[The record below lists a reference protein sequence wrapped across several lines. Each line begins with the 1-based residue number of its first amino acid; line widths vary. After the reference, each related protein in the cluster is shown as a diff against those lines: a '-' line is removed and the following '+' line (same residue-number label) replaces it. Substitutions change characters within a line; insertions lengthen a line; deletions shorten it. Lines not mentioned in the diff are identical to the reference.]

1 MVNVSCTHC
10 FRFERHGCQA
20 IGPLK
25 TEHTGKERGLL
36 ILGASTLED
45 LLAKLHDIPILH
57 IITFYC
63 SWKIK
68 KIAASFYAPCF
79 NLRDFV

>member
-1 MVNVSCTHC
+1 MVNVGCTHC
-10 FRFERHGCQA
+10 FRFEMHSCQA
-20 IGPLK
+20 IGPLNTK
-25 TEHTGKERGLL
+25 HTGKGRGLL

-68 KIAASFYAPCF
+68 KMAASF
-79 NLRDFV
+79 LRPVF

>member
-1 MVNVSCTHC
+1 MVNVSCTHY

-20 IGPLK
+20 IGP
-25 TEHTGKERGLL
+25 GKGRGLL

-79 NLRDFV
+79 NFRDFV

>member
-25 TEHTGKERGLL
+25 TEHTGKGRGLL

-57 IITFYC
+57 IITLYC
-63 SWKIK
+63 SLENKENSSI
-68 KIAASFYAPCF
+68 I
-79 NLRDFV
+79 LRPVF

>member
-1 MVNVSCTHC
+1 MLVAHIVLDSRCTVRC
-10 FRFERHGCQA
+10 
-20 IGPLK
+20 IGPLN
-25 TEHTGKERGLL
+25 TEHTGKGRGLL

-68 KIAASFYAPCF
+68 KIAASV
-79 NLRDFV
+79 LRPVF

>member
-25 TEHTGKERGLL
+25 TEHTGKGRGLL

-63 SWKIK
+63 SLENKENSSI
-68 KIAASFYAPCF
+68 I
-79 NLRDFV
+79 LRPVF

>member
-10 FRFERHGCQA
+10 FRFEMHGCQA
-20 IGPLK
+20 IGPLN
-25 TEHTGKERGLL
+25 TEHTGKGRGLL

-68 KIAASFYAPCF
+68 KIAASF
-79 NLRDFV
+79 LRPMF